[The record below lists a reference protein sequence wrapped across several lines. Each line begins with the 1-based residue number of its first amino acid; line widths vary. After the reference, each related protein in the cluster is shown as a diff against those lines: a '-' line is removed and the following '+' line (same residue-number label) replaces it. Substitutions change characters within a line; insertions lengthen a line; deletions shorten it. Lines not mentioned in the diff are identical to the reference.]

1 MSGEP
6 DLIKLYSKKILA
18 LAADL
23 PNYAKL
29 EHVSA
34 RAKKRSPLCGSSVS
48 VELELSEGRI
58 AGFTQDVKACALGQA
73 AACITAKAIIGC
85 SAAQV
90 RVACAELQAM
100 LTADGPIPADPFH
113 DLEVLHPAIRFKNRH
128 ASILLS
134 LEATTEALELAQNAE
149 NTG

>member
-1 MSGEP
+1 MTGEP

-48 VELELSEGRI
+48 VELELSEGRV
-58 AGFTQDVKACALGQA
+58 AGFTQDVKSCALGQA
-73 AACITAKAIIGC
+73 AACITAKAVIGC

-90 RVACAELQAM
+90 RLACTELQAM
-100 LTADGPIPADPFH
+100 LTADGPIPAEPFH
-113 DLEVLHPAIRFKNRH
+113 DLEVLHPAIQFKNRH

-149 NTG
+149 NTR

>member
-48 VELELSEGRI
+48 VELELSEGRV

-73 AACITAKAIIGC
+73 AACITA
-85 SAAQV
+85 AAGRGNLRRNKHGQ
-90 RVACAELQAM
+90 E
-100 LTADGPIPADPFH
+100 PADQS
-113 DLEVLHPAIRFKNRH
+113 A
-128 ASILLS
+128 
-134 LEATTEALELAQNAE
+134 
-149 NTG
+149 GGY

>member
-34 RAKKRSPLCGSSVS
+34 RAKKRSPLCGSSVR

-100 LTADGPIPADPFH
+100 LTADGPIPAEPFH
-113 DLEVLHPAIRFKNRH
+113 DLEVLHPAIQFKNRH

-134 LEATTEALELAQNAE
+134 PEATPEALELAQNAE
-149 NTG
+149 HTG

>member
-1 MSGEP
+1 MPGDP

-23 PNYAKL
+23 PHYAEL
-29 EHVSA
+29 EHVTA

-48 VELELSEGRI
+48 VELQLCEGRV
-58 AGFTQDVKACALGQA
+58 AAFTQDVKACALGQA

-85 SAAQV
+85 SAMQV

-100 LTADGPIPADPFH
+100 LTEDGPIPADPFH
-113 DLEVLHPAIRFKNRH
+113 DLEVLHPAAQFKNRH

-134 LEATTEALELAQNAE
+134 LEATTEALELAQKTK

>member
-48 VELELSEGRI
+48 VELELSEGRV

-85 SAAQV
+85 SAMQV
-90 RVACAELQAM
+90 QAACAELQAM
-100 LTADGPIPADPFH
+100 LTEDGPIPADPFH
-113 DLEVLHPAIRFKNRH
+113 DLEVLHPAIQFKNRH